1 MRRERIPLPRPR
13 SSFVLVQCTNCGN
26 EQTLF
31 TSTTV
36 PIKCKVCDALIAEA
50 TGGRAKVTGVV
61 LRRLD

>member
-1 MRRERIPLPRPR
+1 
-13 SSFVLVQCTNCGN
+13 VLVQCTNCGN

-36 PIKCKVCDALIAEA
+36 PIKCKVCDALIAEP
-50 TGGRAKVTGVV
+50 TGGRARVTGVV